1 MELKIDQFIR
11 SIEDQ
16 YDDVER
22 GKIKPDSKI
31 REAFEW
37 NSINALIIIALIKTE
52 YDVDIDAEDLREA
65 QTIQDLF
72 NLIVKRHN

>member
-1 MELKIDQFIR
+1 MKIEDFIT

-22 GKIKPDSKI
+22 GKIKPLSKI

-52 YDVDIDAEDLREA
+52 YDVDIDADDLRNA
-65 QTIQDLF
+65 ITIQDLYD
-72 NLIVKRHN
+72 IITKRVQ

>member
-1 MELKIDQFIR
+1 MKIEEFIT

-16 YDDVER
+16 YDDLER
-22 GKIKPDSKI
+22 GKIKPESKL

-52 YDVDIDAEDLREA
+52 YDVDIDAEDLRKSI
-65 QTIQDLF
+65 TIQDLYDM
-72 NLIVKRHN
+72 ITKRVQ

>member
-1 MELKIDQFIR
+1 MKIEEFIT

-16 YDDVER
+16 YEDVER
-22 GKIKPDSKI
+22 GKIKPQSKI

-52 YDVDIDAEDLREA
+52 YDVDIDAEDLRNA
-65 QTIQDLF
+65 VTIQDLYD
-72 NLIVKRHN
+72 IITERVK

>member
-1 MELKIDQFIR
+1 MKIEEFITNL
-11 SIEDQ
+11 EDQ

-22 GKIKPDSKI
+22 GKIKPQSKL

-52 YDVDIDAEDLREA
+52 YDVDIDADDLRKA
-65 QTIQDLF
+65 QTIQDLYDM
-72 NLIVKRHN
+72 ITKRVQ

>member
-1 MELKIDQFIR
+1 MKIEEFIIN
-11 SIEDQ
+11 IEDQ

-22 GKIKPDSKI
+22 GKIKPQSKL

-52 YDVDIDAEDLREA
+52 YDVDIDAEDLRKS
-65 QTIQDLF
+65 QTIQDLYD
-72 NLIVKRHN
+72 LITKRVQ

>member
-1 MELKIDQFIR
+1 MKIEEFIT

-16 YDDVER
+16 YEDVER
-22 GKIKPDSKI
+22 GKIKPQSKI

-52 YDVDIDAEDLREA
+52 YDVDIDAEDLRNA
-65 QTIQDLF
+65 VTIQDLYD
-72 NLIVKRHN
+72 IITKRVK